1 MTNLH
6 YLNRLL
12 DYLNT
17 IDSEVGANIRLTGQR
32 FFNTKPVYDSESPK
46 KLIGVNVT
54 NLGVS
59 PFIPLSVFVNTIELL
74 LVNAN
79 RIAVKGN
86 AKSGISGDEL
96 LPLDSIEG
104 YVAQKVYGKAKG
116 TSVLRR
122 ITPISRILEA
132 AGIVENGRGYL
143 RLIVWSKPK
152 NL

>member
-1 MTNLH
+1 MPNRYNINRLIN
-6 YLNRLL
+6 YLNK
-12 DYLNT
+12 
-17 IDSEVGANIRLTGQR
+17 IDTEIGANIPLSGQR
-32 FFNTKPVYDSESPK
+32 SFNAKPVYDPESPET
-46 KLIGVNVT
+46 LLGVIVT
-54 NLGVS
+54 NLGSS
-59 PFIPLSVFVNTIELL
+59 PFIPLSIFETTIELL
-74 LVNAN
+74 LQKENHA
-79 RIAVKGN
+79 AVKGN
-86 AKSGISGDEL
+86 AKSGRLGDEL